1 MVRNFQMN
9 LEEIDCSLTQLA
21 CLVYSINYV
30 GKSQPIRVKILYLM
44 DVKMSSLLLLHVYD
58 YSSLDLRYL

>member
-30 GKSQPIRVKILYLM
+30 GKSQPIRAKILYLM
-44 DVKMSSLLLLHVYD
+44 DVKMSSLL
-58 YSSLDLRYL
+58 DLRYL

>member
-44 DVKMSSLLLLHVYD
+44 DVKMSSLLLYMSMTISVWT
-58 YSSLDLRYL
+58 